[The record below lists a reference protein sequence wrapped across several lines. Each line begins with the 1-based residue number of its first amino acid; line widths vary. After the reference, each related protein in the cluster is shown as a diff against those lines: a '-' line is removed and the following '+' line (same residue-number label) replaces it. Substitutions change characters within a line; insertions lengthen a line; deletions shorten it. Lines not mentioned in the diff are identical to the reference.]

1 MNRIPLR
8 QLTGL
13 LVGFILLCCMGDLQ
27 AIPRGKMF
35 SGSEQRVLQVEL
47 HMKDQ
52 PLKSVFNEIQRQT
65 DYTFVYNNSLVDV
78 NRKVS
83 IDVKADL
90 KEVLHQLLS
99 GLKLSFQIIGEQII
113 ISPSSFKT
121 KSPQEEEKNWVRG
134 VVYSESDGSPLPGVV
149 IRSKTTPAAV
159 TTDVDGR
166 FEIEEAVGG
175 ILVFSFLGMETLE
188 VQIDDE
194 SELVIRL
201 KEELTELDEVIVTG
215 YQTISRE
222 RAAGRLLLSIKKIS
236 SINCKPAL

>member
-113 ISPSSFKT
+113 ISPSSFK
-121 KSPQEEEKNWVRG
+121 PNHH
-134 VVYSESDGSPLPGVV
+134 
-149 IRSKTTPAAV
+149 
-159 TTDVDGR
+159 
-166 FEIEEAVGG
+166 
-175 ILVFSFLGMETLE
+175 
-188 VQIDDE
+188 
-194 SELVIRL
+194 
-201 KEELTELDEVIVTG
+201 
-215 YQTISRE
+215 
-222 RAAGRLLLSIKKIS
+222 KKKRKIG
-236 SINCKPAL
+236 

>member
-83 IDVKADL
+83 IDVKC
-90 KEVLHQLLS
+90 
-99 GLKLSFQIIGEQII
+99 
-113 ISPSSFKT
+113 
-121 KSPQEEEKNWVRG
+121 
-134 VVYSESDGSPLPGVV
+134 
-149 IRSKTTPAAV
+149 
-159 TTDVDGR
+159 R
-166 FEIEEAVGG
+166 FERSSTSALVRTEIEFSDHRRADYYFS
-175 ILVFSFLGMETLE
+175 VF
-188 VQIDDE
+188 V
-194 SELVIRL
+194 
-201 KEELTELDEVIVTG
+201 
-215 YQTISRE
+215 
-222 RAAGRLLLSIKKIS
+222 
-236 SINCKPAL
+236 

>member
-121 KSPQEEEKNWVRG
+121 KSPQEEEKNWVTYRIGRG
-134 VVYSESDGSPLPGVV
+134 DRYRVSDYFAGKSCWFVYCYQ
-149 IRSKTTPAAV
+149 SKRYPA
-159 TTDVDGR
+159 
-166 FEIEEAVGG
+166 
-175 ILVFSFLGMETLE
+175 
-188 VQIDDE
+188 
-194 SELVIRL
+194 
-201 KEELTELDEVIVTG
+201 
-215 YQTISRE
+215 
-222 RAAGRLLLSIKKIS
+222 
-236 SINCKPAL
+236 